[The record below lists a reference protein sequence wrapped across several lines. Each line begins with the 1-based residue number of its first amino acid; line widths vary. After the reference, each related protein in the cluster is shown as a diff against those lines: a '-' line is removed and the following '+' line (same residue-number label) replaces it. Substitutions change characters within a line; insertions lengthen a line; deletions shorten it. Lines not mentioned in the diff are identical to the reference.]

1 MIIFN
6 TTISSNKRFVPF
18 FPIYDLEPH
27 YIIYK
32 LFPFQE
38 TVMNLDV
45 KSRVK
50 ILLLFTITMFSA
62 ATVAHGTETSGNAS
76 GAISCP
82 DGKSEKGELSFTAF
96 MNDSP
101 IYGSWEVVLDGSSD
115 DNTSNGGFLDSG
127 KIDNKKYDLEGKE
140 TTSNICDL
148 DKKGN
153 VSIRGDCGN
162 KAKIQVQA
170 DSGWKGTFEGDIDCG

>member
-1 MIIFN
+1 ME
-6 TTISSNKRFVPF
+6 T
-18 FPIYDLEPH
+18 H

-32 LFPFQE
+32 SIPFEQ
-38 TVMNLDV
+38 TDMNSDA
-45 KSRVK
+45 KSKAK
-50 ILLLFTITMFSA
+50 ILLLLTITMFSA
-62 ATVAHGTETSGNAS
+62 AAVAHGTETSGNAS

-82 DGKSEKGELSFTAF
+82 DGRSEKGELSFTAF
-96 MNDSP
+96 MNDTP

-127 KIDNKKYDLEGKE
+127 KIDQKKYDLEGKE

-153 VSIRGDCGN
+153 ISINGDCGN
-162 KAKIQVQA
+162 KAKIQVRA

>member
-1 MIIFN
+1 MVSPI
-6 TTISSNKRFVPF
+6 
-18 FPIYDLEPH
+18 FPIYDLDPL

-32 LFPFQE
+32 LFSFQD
-38 TVMNLDV
+38 TIMDLDG
-45 KSRVK
+45 KSKVK

-76 GAISCP
+76 GTISCA

-115 DNTSNGGFLDSG
+115 DNASNGGFLDSG
-127 KIDNKKYDLEGKE
+127 KIDKKNYVLEGKE
-140 TTSNICDL
+140 TASNICDL
-148 DKKGN
+148 DRKGN
-153 VSIRGDCGN
+153 VSIHGDCGN
-162 KAKIQVQA
+162 KAKIQVRA
-170 DSGWKGTFEGDIDCG
+170 DSGWEGTFEGDIDCG